1 MELYTL
7 RYVLAVAEHKNFSLA
22 AQACHIGQPAL
33 SQQIAKLEKSLGVPL
48 FHRNSR
54 GAILTEAGKEF
65 TRRALQILQLSEA
78 LESEMASYAGMQRG
92 TLNTGVITSL
102 HCIDFGGMLS
112 AFCGSFPDISV
123 NIVQGGTHD
132 LLQQLLDRRLDL
144 SFLNK
149 PLSGLPNGLDF
160 LKLGDDIFR
169 LAVPADHPLAAE
181 KTVSL
186 RQLKQE
192 KFIFH
197 QPAQVASELCRRA
210 CQKAGFE
217 PNIVCRSSSPTTGF
231 YMVRGGL
238 GVALFP
244 SEEFRARKLD
254 GVVGL
259 TLEERI
265 VKEVGVAWRKDTASP
280 LVKAMVDFA
289 QGWTATE

>member
-7 RYVLAVAEHKNFSLA
+7 RYVLAVAEHMNFSLA

-33 SQQIAKLEKSLGVPL
+33 SQQIAKLEKELGVSL

-54 GAILTEAGKEF
+54 GAILTEAGREF
-65 TRRALQILQLSEA
+65 TRRALQILQLSDA
-78 LESEMASYAGMQRG
+78 LESEMASYAGMRRG

-112 AFCGSFPDISV
+112 AFCSAFPEISV
-123 NIVQGGTHD
+123 NIVQGGTHN
-132 LLQQLLDRRLDL
+132 LLQQLLDRKLDL
-144 SFLNK
+144 AFLNR
-149 PLSGLPNGLDF
+149 PLTGLPGGLDF
-160 LKLGDDIFR
+160 LKLGEDIYH
-169 LAVPADHPLAAE
+169 LAVPADHPLAKEQA
-181 KTVSL
+181 VSL
-186 RQLKQE
+186 RQLKKE

-197 QPAQVASELCRRA
+197 QPSQVASELCRRA

-244 SEEFRARKLD
+244 SEEFRARNLD
-254 GVVGL
+254 GVVE
-259 TLEERI
+259 LEIKEQI
-265 VKEVGVAWRKDTASP
+265 VKEVGVAWRKDIVSP

-289 QGWTATE
+289 KDWTALA